1 MTDKLFEDLGFSPE
15 KAAALTLK
23 ADLHSKIVK
32 AASGYSQRT
41 EENPANS
48 GAEGQR
54 SVEGQDVQIQFGHA
68 RVLCRAAG
76 IDIEGLV
83 MSPRGLA

>member
-32 AASGYSQRT
+32 AASGYSQRELKRNLQT
-41 EENPANS
+41 
-48 GAEGQR
+48 AEP
-54 SVEGQDVQIQFGHA
+54 
-68 RVLCRAAG
+68 RVSDLSRGKMSKFSLDMLVFYA
-76 IDIEGLV
+76 ERLGLT
-83 MSPRGLA
+83 LKDL